1 MVLTT
6 QSLTKFGLTALSA
19 FILTAC
25 GSSGGG
31 NNSSNTSGT
40 GAYSFIKEI
49 EGSVSGFEKNI
60 PVYPLTGFNKNT
72 IEIDG
77 IKIEIP
83 SDEYRNNTWASFS
96 SISSKQGD
104 TKDKGKEVDVCCERY
119 SDVRFGI
126 ISSVDKDIPTYM
138 FYNGNP
144 TQVMPTTEATYS
156 GDAIFMGDF
165 DGKDDNKKEYPK
177 GTSEFT
183 VNFGEKKLSGFL
195 TTQDEKKI
203 TIKADIINNA
213 FVGSATSN
221 HFKADAKVEVQGKF
235 FGENAKELGGIA
247 ESHDDSFRAAFGAQK
262 Q

>member
-1 MVLTT
+1 M
-6 QSLTKFGLTALSA
+6 
-19 FILTAC
+19 
-25 GSSGGG
+25 
-31 NNSSNTSGT
+31 NTSGT
-40 GAYSFIKEI
+40 GAYSFINEI
-49 EGSVSGFEKNI
+49 EGNVSGFEKDIPIYSLTSFNI
-60 PVYPLTGFNKNT
+60 NT
-72 IEIDG
+72 IDIDG

-83 SDEYRNNTWASFS
+83 SDEYLNNTWASFS
-96 SISSKQGD
+96 KKGE
-104 TKDKGKEVDVCCERY
+104 TKDKDREVNVCCEKN

-126 ISSVDKDIPTYM
+126 ISSVDSEDIPTYM

-165 DGKDDNKKEYPK
+165 DGKDDNKKGYPVGK
-177 GTSEFT
+177 SEFT
-183 VNFGEKKLSGFL
+183 VNFGEKKLLGFL

-247 ESHDDSFRAAFGAQK
+247 ESHDNHFGAAFGAKK
-262 Q
+262 QGSVLDND